1 MENTITYLKK
11 RAKKAGVSLTPLV
24 DRLQIPRDAVWRW
37 LKKENI
43 AVQRYRTII
52 DELEKIENEQK

>member
-1 MENTITYLKK
+1 MENTIEHLKK

-24 DRLQIPRDAVWRW
+24 DRLNIPRDAVWRW

-43 AVQRYRTII
+43 AVLRYRTIV
-52 DELEKIENEQK
+52 DEIEKIENEQK